1 MGRGRASDT
10 GKNRRSCFCGSSR
23 ALCRGLEGNLFPD
36 APFFAFGRGT
46 TMRFFS
52 GFRASLRDSG
62 QAPAVAVLII
72 GTVLAIALAISVGGP
87 S

>member
-1 MGRGRASDT
+1 
-10 GKNRRSCFCGSSR
+10 
-23 ALCRGLEGNLFPD
+23 
-36 APFFAFGRGT
+36 
-46 TMRFFS
+46 MRFFS